1 MPRYIRNTFALYSQI
16 NVTNANNSG
25 GLMIIEKG
33 MLFRHTKGDKA
44 VFVILD
50 VRKELQPLAGHRW
63 YVDIFIN
70 NKNESWRKRRLD
82 NSILAGEIE
91 LVK

>member
-1 MPRYIRNTFALYSQI
+1 MHLWRTARGNCQVNDANADNT
-16 NVTNANNSG
+16 G
-25 GLMIIEKG
+25 GHVIIEKG

-70 NKNESWRKRRLD
+70 NTYGSWRKRRLD
-82 NSILAGEIE
+82 NLILAGEIE

>member
-1 MPRYIRNTFALYSQI
+1 MHLRDTRPMYGKIYF
-16 NVTNANNSG
+16 TNADNSG
-25 GLMIIEKG
+25 GLVIIEKG

>member
-1 MPRYIRNTFALYSQI
+1 MHCYLRDITPVHSKTD
-16 NVTNANNSG
+16 VTNADNPG
-25 GLMIIEKG
+25 GHVIIEKG
-33 MLFRHTKGDKA
+33 MLFRHTKGDKS

-70 NKNESWRKRRLD
+70 NTSESWRKRRLD

>member
-1 MPRYIRNTFALYSQI
+1 MHIRHTRPLHSQI
-16 NVTNANNSG
+16 YFTNANNKG
-25 GLMIIEKG
+25 GLVIIEKG

-70 NKNESWRKRRLD
+70 NTYGSWRKKRLD
-82 NSILAGEIE
+82 NLILAGEIE

>member
-1 MPRYIRNTFALYSQI
+1 MPRYLRDTFALHSQA
-16 NVTNANNSG
+16 NVTNADNPG
-25 GLMIIEKG
+25 GLVIIEKG

-70 NKNESWRKRRLD
+70 NTYGSWRKKRLD
-82 NSILAGEIE
+82 NLILAGEIE